1 MRAAVLLKN
10 LLQKARTKQ
19 VRPRWLGETVW
30 DRLCE
35 HWSSE
40 TFKKKSAQAK
50 LNRSSNCG
58 GFGGSLHIGGS
69 ITTSQHRANLVKFS
83 NNLLFFS

>member
-19 VRPRWLGETVW
+19 VRPRWLRETVW

-40 TFKKKSAQAK
+40 TFKKKSSQAK
-50 LNRSSNCG
+50 LNRSSDCG
-58 GFGGSLHIGGS
+58 GFGGSLHTGGS